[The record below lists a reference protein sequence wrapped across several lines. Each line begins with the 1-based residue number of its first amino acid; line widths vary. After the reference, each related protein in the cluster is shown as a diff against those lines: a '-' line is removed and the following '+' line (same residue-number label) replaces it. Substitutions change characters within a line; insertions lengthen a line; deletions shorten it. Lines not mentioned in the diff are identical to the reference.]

1 MTQVVTQ
8 GKARQGKSRQRS
20 REGARANP
28 AEPDAALHS
37 LAPPL
42 SSKSTETDKIM
53 AVVDPV
59 FEELLEKEG
68 DEKRG
73 LWRVE
78 NLELVPVPEG

>member
-1 MTQVVTQ
+1 
-8 GKARQGKSRQRS
+8 
-20 REGARANP
+20 
-28 AEPDAALHS
+28 
-37 LAPPL
+37 
-42 SSKSTETDKIM
+42 M

-59 FEELLEKEG
+59 FEELLDKEG

>member
-1 MTQVVTQ
+1 MVWTQTAAGLNHLAIVVTQ
-8 GKARQGKSRQRS
+8 GRGAE
-20 REGARANP
+20 EGEPMPPSSHLHDVSPARA
-28 AEPDAALHS
+28 L
-37 LAPPL
+37 
-42 SSKSTETDKIM
+42 KKKKIM

-73 LWRVE
+73 LWRVQ

>member
-1 MTQVVTQ
+1 MSESQC
-8 GKARQGKSRQRS
+8 S
-20 REGARANP
+20 GA
-28 AEPDAALHS
+28 DAASERSIHFPHLNR
-37 LAPPL
+37 ATPR
-42 SSKSTETDKIM
+42 KM

-73 LWRVE
+73 LWRVQ

>member
-1 MTQVVTQ
+1 MVT
-8 GKARQGKSRQRS
+8 QGKSRQVKAEEQR
-20 REGARANP
+20 GARANP

-42 SSKSTETDKIM
+42 SSKSTETDRIM

>member
-1 MTQVVTQ
+1 MPPSIHLHDV
-8 GKARQGKSRQRS
+8 SP
-20 REGARANP
+20 ARA
-28 AEPDAALHS
+28 L
-37 LAPPL
+37 
-42 SSKSTETDKIM
+42 KKKKIM

-73 LWRVE
+73 LWRVQ

>member
-1 MTQVVTQ
+1 MDTDCSRLESS
-8 GKARQGKSRQRS
+8 GNCGDARQRS
-20 REGARANP
+20 RGGGAN
-28 AEPDAALHS
+28 AAKHS
-37 LAPPL
+37 LARRL
-42 SSKSTETDKIM
+42 SSKSTENKRIM

-73 LWRVE
+73 LWRVQ

>member
-1 MTQVVTQ
+1 MVTQ
-8 GKARQGKSRQRS
+8 GKARQAKAEEQRGPEPIQQSRT
-20 REGARANP
+20 P
-28 AEPDAALHS
+28 HS
-37 LAPPL
+37 LAPRL
-42 SSKSTETDKIM
+42 SSKSTETDRIM

>member
-1 MTQVVTQ
+1 MT
-8 GKARQGKSRQRS
+8 
-20 REGARANP
+20 
-28 AEPDAALHS
+28 S
-37 LAPPL
+37 LQQDL
-42 SSKSTETDKIM
+42 VGRRM

-73 LWRVE
+73 LWRVQ